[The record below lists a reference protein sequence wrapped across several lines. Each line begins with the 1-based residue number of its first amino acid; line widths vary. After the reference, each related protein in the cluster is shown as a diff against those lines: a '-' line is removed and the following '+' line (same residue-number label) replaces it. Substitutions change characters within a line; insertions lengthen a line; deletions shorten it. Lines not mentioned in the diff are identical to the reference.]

1 MTTFLQL
8 HLLTSYPPACLNRD
22 DLNRPKTAMLGGV
35 PRLRVS
41 SQSLKRAWR
50 TSESFKEAVSGQTGI
65 RSKEIAR
72 RIRDSLL
79 SGVPLSTLVAPNAPK
94 IEPDGKVSESNA
106 ISWALMIASEYVDKK
121 TQGGKAES
129 EEESPEE
136 TEEQADK
143 KKVKGNAKN
152 TKKESKNISKETLK
166 SEQVVFYSKEE
177 VTALDNLIKSLRENP
192 KEPTKEQLKTIKV
205 KDAGGATDLALFG
218 RMLAS
223 SPDFNVEAACQVA
236 HAVTVHRAAVEDDF
250 FTAVDD
256 LNTREE
262 DAGSAHMGEQGFG
275 AGLFYLYVCID
286 CDSLKANLGSDDK
299 AGELAGKAIGA
310 LIDSAAK
317 VAPTGKQNCFA
328 SRAYSFYGLLE
339 KGSRQPRSLSLAFV
353 KPVKA
358 SHEDGNGMLVDAINA
373 LETMRNNMDKVYHGK
388 EETGEDGKKIRVPDF
403 LPSRAFNAVTG
414 EGSFAELLDW
424 AVSEEP

>member
-35 PRLRVS
+35 PRLRIS

-50 TSESFKEAVSGQTGI
+50 
-65 RSKEIAR
+65 
-72 RIRDSLL
+72 
-79 SGVPLSTLVAPNAPK
+79 
-94 IEPDGKVSESNA
+94 
-106 ISWALMIASEYVDKK
+106 M
-121 TQGGKAES
+121 S
-129 EEESPEE
+129 EEFQSALKDHVGTRTKLMGFQIYEHLRGKGIAEQASKDWAKAIAGRFGKLKAAKQDKPHNDLEIEQLAHFSPEE
-136 TEEQADK
+136 TSGIFSLADIL
-143 KKVKGNAKN
+143 A
-152 TKKESKNISKETLK
+152 ESGRAPTEAEL
-166 SEQVVFYSKEE
+166 
-177 VTALDNLIKSLRENP
+177 NLLREEH
-192 KEPTKEQLKTIKV
+192 KAADI
-205 KDAGGATDLALFG
+205 ALFG
-218 RMLAS
+218 RMLADT
-223 SPDFNVEAACQVA
+223 PKYNTEATCQVA

-256 LNTREE
+256 LNKR
-262 DAGSAHMGEQGFG
+262 GSAHMGEQGFG

-286 CDSLKANLGSDDK
+286 CNSLKDNLGSDEK
-299 AGELAGKAIGA
+299 AGKLANQAVKA
-310 LIDSAAK
+310 LIESAAK
-317 VAPTGKQNCFA
+317 VAPTGKQNSFA

-414 EGSFAELLDW
+414 EGSFEGLLKW
-424 AVSEEP
+424 AVGEEA